1 RRPAGPGRPR
11 RAQARSQDQVAHAGA
26 TMGGGA
32 PDGAPWAPAE
42 DRTMARS
49 TTKLDQAQALRDLL
63 RRQLAWEDAHAGFE
77 RAVQGL
83 AADLR
88 GRVPEGLPYSAWQL
102 VEHLRRAQH
111 DILDFCKNPRYKP
124 LEFP

>member
-1 RRPAGPGRPR
+1 
-11 RAQARSQDQVAHAGA
+11 
-26 TMGGGA
+26 MGGGGRAPSA
-32 PDGAPWAPAE
+32 PDGG
-42 DRTMARS
+42 RTMPRS

-77 RAVQGL
+77 RAVHGL

-124 LEFP
+124 LEFPRDYWPAEPAPPTDDAWDESVRA